1 MCKRKPIFLVVLAV
15 AILMVIGSG
24 IAQADYWIFGYS
36 GGAANYLD
44 VTTGAGPSTLSTA
57 GTLNPGGYNQGW
69 WSGTYANSAGN
80 TNYFVG
86 VINVTNKLNDFF
98 TFNISGLAGQTVTS
112 ADLRVYTYGINSP
125 GNLNYYLY
133 DVSTNAATLNYTAGT
148 NAAIYTDLGSGVKY
162 GTFTISPSEAYSTIT
177 LNLDAAAIA
186 NLNSAIGASSTYFSI
201 GGTVTPVPEPCT
213 LILLGSGLVGLAAFR
228 KRHKRV

>member
-24 IAQADYWIFGYS
+24 IAQADYYIFGFS

-69 WSGTYANSAGN
+69 WSGTNPNSVGN

-86 VINVTNKLNDFF
+86 VYSGNNLNDFF
-98 TFNISGLAGQTVTS
+98 TFNISGLAGQTVTA
-112 ADLRVYTYGINSP
+112 ADLRVYTYTILSS
-125 GNLNYYLY
+125 GNLTYSLY
-133 DVSTNAATLNYTAGT
+133 DVSTNAATLNNTVGT
-148 NAAIYTDLGSGVKY
+148 NAAIYADLGSGVKY

-186 NLNSAIGASSTYFSI
+186 DLNSAILASSTYFSI
-201 GGTVTPVPEPCT
+201 GGTLTPVPEPCT
-213 LILLGSGLVGLAAFR
+213 LILLGSGLVGLAASR
-228 KRHKRV
+228 IRHKRV